1 MFYWKWPT
9 VTVTKSLSQDLCHM
23 TFCHMYPCCPDI
35 NKTYNVNQ
43 GRINGTDRM
52 SWKPWFSSQK
62 PWKASCAPLSVRSHK
77 SRDYDIKAWCY
88 FNQSNN
94 TISFNLYSSYFHLK
108 DHPLM
113 TPNDLEMTPIWPK
126 NDQKILENG
135 RSNKIFR
142 RKMQFLR
149 EFTCLYF
156 SSSHLS
162 IISLVNQSLILGLI
176 FFLFKIFSY
185 EGKKKR

>member
-1 MFYWKWPT
+1 
-9 VTVTKSLSQDLCHM
+9 
-23 TFCHMYPCCPDI
+23 
-35 NKTYNVNQ
+35 
-43 GRINGTDRM
+43 M

-94 TISFNLYSSYFHLK
+94 TISFNLYSSYFHLN

-113 TPNDLEMTPIWPK
+113 TSNDLEMTPIWPK
-126 NDQKILENG
+126 NDQKFSKTKFFQQTL
-135 RSNKIFR
+135 IFL
-142 RKMQFLR
+142 QFLH

-176 FFLFKIFSY
+176 FFFSKIFSY

>member
-1 MFYWKWPT
+1 
-9 VTVTKSLSQDLCHM
+9 
-23 TFCHMYPCCPDI
+23 
-35 NKTYNVNQ
+35 
-43 GRINGTDRM
+43 M

-108 DHPLM
+108 YHPLM

-185 EGKKKR
+185 EGKKKTLKNSYDKNRYSALWAGMQTFGGGHFWWILLGGTPFWYTMRLMRRIRDSDC